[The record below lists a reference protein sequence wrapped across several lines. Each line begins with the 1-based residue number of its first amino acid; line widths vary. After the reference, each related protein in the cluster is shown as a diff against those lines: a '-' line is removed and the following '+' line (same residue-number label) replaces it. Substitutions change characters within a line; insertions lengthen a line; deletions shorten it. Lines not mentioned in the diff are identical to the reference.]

1 MKNDVEIIYQKTTEG
16 RGAHGTRSFTEPP
29 GGMTGDRDEFGIHT
43 FERSQSDDMG
53 LTIQARNM
61 SVTPAITK
69 RIEKKT
75 ETMGRYLYPDTEMQV
90 RLKKEKNDR
99 RVVEI
104 TVPMGKNV
112 ILRSESSADDNLFLA
127 IDKALAKMERQIRK
141 HRTKLAKNLREEAF
155 TDNPEY
161 IEEDLGDEEE
171 RKVVRRK
178 TFPVRPMSVEDAI
191 IEMELLGHS
200 FFVFVNIDTERTNVL
215 YLRKD
220 GDLGL
225 LEPEA

>member
-1 MKNDVEIIYQKTTEG
+1 MK
-16 RGAHGTRSFTEPP
+16 
-29 GGMTGDRDEFGIHT
+29 
-43 FERSQSDDMG
+43 
-53 LTIQARNM
+53 LTITARTM
-61 SVTPAITK
+61 VVTPAITR

-75 ETMGRYLYPDTEMQV
+75 ETMGRYLWPETEMQI
-90 RLKKEKNDR
+90 KMHKEKAR

-141 HRTKLAKNLREEAF
+141 HRTKLGKNLREEIP
-155 TDNPEY
+155 DVPEY
-161 IEEDLGDEEE
+161 IEEDLAEEQE
-171 RKVVRRK
+171 RKIVKRK
-178 TFPVRPMSVEDAI
+178 TFPVRPMSVEDAM
-191 IEMELLGHS
+191 IEMELLGHN
-200 FFVFVNIDTERTNVL
+200 FFAFVNIDTERTNVL

>member
-1 MKNDVEIIYQKTTEG
+1 MKL
-16 RGAHGTRSFTEPP
+16 S
-29 GGMTGDRDEFGIHT
+29 
-43 FERSQSDDMG
+43 
-53 LTIQARNM
+53 IQARNM

-75 ETMGRYLYPDTEMQV
+75 ETMGKYLWPETEMQV
-90 RLKKEKNDR
+90 KMRKEKNEL

-112 ILRSESSADDNLFLA
+112 ILRSESADENLFLA

-141 HRTKLAKNLREEAF
+141 HRTKLGKNLREEIP
-155 TDNPEY
+155 DVPEY
-161 IEEDLGDEEE
+161 IEEDQGEEE
-171 RKVVRRK
+171 GGRKVVKQK
-178 TFPVRPMSVEDAI
+178 TFPVRPMSVEDAA

-200 FFVFVNIDTERTNVL
+200 FVAFVNIDTEQTNVL

>member
-1 MKNDVEIIYQKTTEG
+1 MK
-16 RGAHGTRSFTEPP
+16 
-29 GGMTGDRDEFGIHT
+29 
-43 FERSQSDDMG
+43 
-53 LTIQARNM
+53 LTITARNM
-61 SVTPAITK
+61 VVTPAITK

-75 ETMGRYLYPDTEMQV
+75 ETMGRYLWPETEMQI
-90 RLKKEKNDR
+90 KMSKERAR

-141 HRTKLAKNLREEAF
+141 HRTKLGKNLREEIP
-155 TDNPEY
+155 DVPEY
-161 IEEDLGDEEE
+161 IEEDQAEEQE
-171 RKVVRRK
+171 RKIVKRK

-191 IEMELLGHS
+191 IEMELLGHN
-200 FFVFVNIDTERTNVL
+200 FFAFVNIATERTNVL

>member
-1 MKNDVEIIYQKTTEG
+1 MK
-16 RGAHGTRSFTEPP
+16 
-29 GGMTGDRDEFGIHT
+29 
-43 FERSQSDDMG
+43 
-53 LTIQARNM
+53 LTIQARHM
-61 SVTPAITK
+61 SVSPAITQ

-75 ETMGRYLYPDTEMQV
+75 ETMGKYLWPETEMQV
-90 RLKKEKNDR
+90 RMRKEKNDR

-112 ILRSESSADDNLFLA
+112 ILRSESADENLFLA

-141 HRTKLAKNLREEAF
+141 HRTKLGKNLREEIP
-155 TDNPEY
+155 DVPEF
-161 IEEDLGDEEE
+161 IEEDSGEEEKE
-171 RKVVRRK
+171 RKVVKQK
-178 TFPVRPMSVEDAI
+178 TFPVRPMSVEDAA
-191 IEMELLGHS
+191 IEMELLGHN
-200 FFVFVNIDTERTNVL
+200 FFAFVNIDTDRTNVL

>member
-1 MKNDVEIIYQKTTEG
+1 MK
-16 RGAHGTRSFTEPP
+16 
-29 GGMTGDRDEFGIHT
+29 
-43 FERSQSDDMG
+43 
-53 LTIQARNM
+53 LTITARNM
-61 SVTPAITK
+61 VVTPAITK

-75 ETMGRYLYPDTEMQV
+75 ETMGRYLWPETEMQIK
-90 RLKKEKNDR
+90 LEKEKNR
-99 RVVEI
+99 RVAEI

-112 ILRSESSADDNLFLA
+112 ILRSEASADDNLFLA

-141 HRTKLAKNLREEAF
+141 HRTKLGKNLREEIP
-155 TDNPEY
+155 DVPEY
-161 IEEDLGDEEE
+161 IEEDQAEETE
-171 RKVVRRK
+171 RKLVKRK

-191 IEMELLGHS
+191 IVMDLLGHN
-200 FFVFVNIDTERTNVL
+200 FFAFVNIDTERTNVL

>member
-1 MKNDVEIIYQKTTEG
+1 MKLSIT
-16 RGAHGTRSFTEPP
+16 
-29 GGMTGDRDEFGIHT
+29 
-43 FERSQSDDMG
+43 
-53 LTIQARNM
+53 ARNM
-61 SVTPAITK
+61 VLTPAITK

-75 ETMGRYLYPDTEMQV
+75 ETMSRYLWPEQELLVKMHKD
-90 RLKKEKNDR
+90 KAR

-141 HRTKLAKNLREEAF
+141 HRTKLGKNLREEIP
-155 TDNPEY
+155 DVPEY
-161 IEEDLGDEEE
+161 IEEDLAEEE
-171 RKVVRRK
+171 KERKIVKRK
-178 TFPVRPMSVEDAI
+178 TFPVRPMSVEDAA
-191 IEMELLGHS
+191 IEMDLLGHN
-200 FFVFVNIDTERTNVL
+200 FFAFINIDTERTNVL
-215 YLRKD
+215 YIRKD

>member
-1 MKNDVEIIYQKTTEG
+1 MK
-16 RGAHGTRSFTEPP
+16 
-29 GGMTGDRDEFGIHT
+29 
-43 FERSQSDDMG
+43 
-53 LTIQARNM
+53 LTITARNM
-61 SVTPAITK
+61 VVTPAITK

-75 ETMGRYLYPDTEMQV
+75 ETMGRYLWPETEMQI
-90 RLKKEKNDR
+90 KMSKEKQR

-112 ILRSESSADDNLFLA
+112 ILRSEGSADDNLFLA

-141 HRTKLAKNLREEAF
+141 HRTKLGKNLREEIP
-155 TDNPEY
+155 DIPEY
-161 IEEDLGDEEE
+161 IEEDLAEEKE
-171 RKVVRRK
+171 RKVVKRK
-178 TFPVRPMSVEDAI
+178 TFPVRPMSVEDAA
-191 IEMELLGHS
+191 IEMDLLGHS
-200 FFVFVNIDTERTNVL
+200 FFAFINIDTERTNVL

>member
-1 MKNDVEIIYQKTTEG
+1 MV
-16 RGAHGTRSFTEPP
+16 
-29 GGMTGDRDEFGIHT
+29 
-43 FERSQSDDMG
+43 
-53 LTIQARNM
+53 
-61 SVTPAITK
+61 VTPAITK

-75 ETMGRYLYPDTEMQV
+75 ETMGRYLWPETEIQIKMT
-90 RLKKEKNDR
+90 KEKAR

-112 ILRSESSADDNLFLA
+112 ILRSEGSADDNLFLA

-141 HRTKLAKNLREEAF
+141 HRTKLGKNLREEIP
-155 TDNPEY
+155 DVPEY
-161 IEEDLGDEEE
+161 IEEDQAEEE
-171 RKVVRRK
+171 KERKLVKRK
-178 TFPVRPMSVEDAI
+178 TFPVRPMSVEDAM
-191 IEMELLGHS
+191 IEMELLGHN
-200 FFVFVNIDTERTNVL
+200 FFAFVNIDTERTNVL

>member
-1 MKNDVEIIYQKTTEG
+1 MK
-16 RGAHGTRSFTEPP
+16 
-29 GGMTGDRDEFGIHT
+29 
-43 FERSQSDDMG
+43 
-53 LTIQARNM
+53 LTVTARNM
-61 SVTPAITK
+61 VVTPGITK

-75 ETMGRYLYPDTEMQV
+75 ETMGRYLWPETEMQI
-90 RLKKEKNDR
+90 KMQKEKAR

-127 IDKALAKMERQIRK
+127 IDTALAKMERQIRK
-141 HRTKLAKNLREEAF
+141 HRTKLGKNLREEIP
-155 TDNPEY
+155 DVPEY
-161 IEEDLGDEEE
+161 MEEDLAEEQE
-171 RKVVRRK
+171 RKIVKRK
-178 TFPVRPMSVEDAI
+178 TFPVRPMSVEDAM
-191 IEMELLGHS
+191 IEMELLGHN
-200 FFVFVNIDTERTNVL
+200 FFAFVNIDTERTNVL

>member
-1 MKNDVEIIYQKTTEG
+1 MK
-16 RGAHGTRSFTEPP
+16 
-29 GGMTGDRDEFGIHT
+29 
-43 FERSQSDDMG
+43 
-53 LTIQARNM
+53 LTITSRNM
-61 SVTPAITK
+61 VVTPAITK

-75 ETMGRYLYPDTEMQV
+75 ETMGRYLWPETEMQI
-90 RLKKEKNDR
+90 KMSKERAR

-141 HRTKLAKNLREEAF
+141 HRTKLGKNLREEIP
-155 TDNPEY
+155 DVPEY
-161 IEEDLGDEEE
+161 IEEDLAEEQE
-171 RKVVRRK
+171 RKIVKRK

-191 IEMELLGHS
+191 IEMELLGHN
-200 FFVFVNIDTERTNVL
+200 FFALVNIDTERTNVL

>member
-1 MKNDVEIIYQKTTEG
+1 MKLSIV
-16 RGAHGTRSFTEPP
+16 
-29 GGMTGDRDEFGIHT
+29 
-43 FERSQSDDMG
+43 
-53 LTIQARNM
+53 ARNM
-61 SVTPAITK
+61 AVTPAITK

-75 ETMGRYLYPDTEMQV
+75 ETMGKYLLPETEMQI
-90 RLKKEKNDR
+90 RMRKEKDDR

-141 HRTKLAKNLREEAF
+141 HRTKLGKHLREEAF
-155 TDNPEY
+155 AEVPEY
-161 IEEDLGDEEE
+161 IEEEQEQEEE
-171 RKVVRRK
+171 LKVVRRK
-178 TFPVRPMSVEDAI
+178 TYPVRPMSLEDAI

-200 FFVFVNIDTERTNVL
+200 FFVFVDVDTERTNVL

-220 GDLGL
+220 GGLGL

>member
-1 MKNDVEIIYQKTTEG
+1 MK
-16 RGAHGTRSFTEPP
+16 
-29 GGMTGDRDEFGIHT
+29 
-43 FERSQSDDMG
+43 
-53 LTIQARNM
+53 LTITAQNM
-61 SVTPAITK
+61 VVTPAITK

-75 ETMGRYLYPDTEMQV
+75 ETMGRYLRQDAEMQI
-90 RLKKEKNDR
+90 KMHKEKAR

-112 ILRSESSADDNLFLA
+112 ILRSEASADDNLFLA

-141 HRTKLAKNLREEAF
+141 HRTKLGKNLREEIP
-155 TDNPEY
+155 DVPEY
-161 IEEDLGDEEE
+161 IEEDLAEEQE
-171 RKVVRRK
+171 RKIVKRK

-191 IEMELLGHS
+191 IEMELLGHN
-200 FFVFVNIDTERTNVL
+200 FFAFVNIDTERTNVL

>member
-1 MKNDVEIIYQKTTEG
+1 MK
-16 RGAHGTRSFTEPP
+16 
-29 GGMTGDRDEFGIHT
+29 
-43 FERSQSDDMG
+43 
-53 LTIQARNM
+53 LTITARNM
-61 SVTPAITK
+61 VVTPAITK

-75 ETMGRYLYPDTEMQV
+75 ETMGRYLWPETEMQIK
-90 RLKKEKNDR
+90 LEKEKNR
-99 RVVEI
+99 RVAEI

-112 ILRSESSADDNLFLA
+112 ILRSEASADDNLVLA

-141 HRTKLAKNLREEAF
+141 HRTMLGKNLREEIP
-155 TDNPEY
+155 DVPEY
-161 IEEDLGDEEE
+161 IEEDQAEETE
-171 RKVVRRK
+171 RKLVKRK

-191 IEMELLGHS
+191 IEMDLLGHN
-200 FFVFVNIDTERTNVL
+200 FFAFVNIDTERTNVL

>member
-1 MKNDVEIIYQKTTEG
+1 MK
-16 RGAHGTRSFTEPP
+16 
-29 GGMTGDRDEFGIHT
+29 
-43 FERSQSDDMG
+43 
-53 LTIQARNM
+53 LTITARNM
-61 SVTPAITK
+61 VVTPAITK

-75 ETMGRYLYPDTEMQV
+75 ETMGRYLWPETEMQIK
-90 RLKKEKNDR
+90 LGKEKSR
-99 RVVEI
+99 RVAEI

-112 ILRSESSADDNLFLA
+112 ILRSEASAEDNLFLA

-141 HRTKLAKNLREEAF
+141 HRTKLGKNLREEIP
-155 TDNPEY
+155 DVPEY
-161 IEEDLGDEEE
+161 IEEDQADESE
-171 RKVVRRK
+171 RKLVKRK

-191 IEMELLGHS
+191 IEMDLLGHS
-200 FFVFVNIDTERTNVL
+200 FFAFVNIDTERTNVL

>member
-1 MKNDVEIIYQKTTEG
+1 MRLSIT
-16 RGAHGTRSFTEPP
+16 
-29 GGMTGDRDEFGIHT
+29 
-43 FERSQSDDMG
+43 
-53 LTIQARNM
+53 ARNM
-61 SVTPAITK
+61 VVTPAITK

-75 ETMGRYLYPDTEMQV
+75 ETMGRYLWPETEMQI
-90 RLKKEKNDR
+90 KMTKEKAR
-99 RVVEI
+99 REVEI

-141 HRTKLAKNLREEAF
+141 HRTKLGKNLRDELP
-155 TDNPEY
+155 DIPEY
-161 IEEDLGDEEE
+161 IEEETAEEE
-171 RKVVRRK
+171 KERKIVKRK
-178 TFPVRPMSVEDAI
+178 TFPVRPMSVEDAM
-191 IEMELLGHS
+191 IEMELLGHN
-200 FFVFVNIDTERTNVL
+200 FFAFVNIDTERTNVL

>member
-1 MKNDVEIIYQKTTEG
+1 MK
-16 RGAHGTRSFTEPP
+16 
-29 GGMTGDRDEFGIHT
+29 
-43 FERSQSDDMG
+43 
-53 LTIQARNM
+53 LTITAQNM
-61 SVTPAITK
+61 VVTPAITK

-75 ETMGRYLYPDTEMQV
+75 ETMGRYLRQDAEMQI
-90 RLKKEKNDR
+90 KMHKEKAR

-112 ILRSESSADDNLFLA
+112 ILRSEASADDNLFLA

-141 HRTKLAKNLREEAF
+141 HRTKLGKNLREEIP
-155 TDNPEY
+155 DVPEY
-161 IEEDLGDEEE
+161 IEEDQAEEQE
-171 RKVVRRK
+171 RKIVKRK

-191 IEMELLGHS
+191 IEMELLGHN
-200 FFVFVNIDTERTNVL
+200 FFAFVNIDTERTNVL

>member
-1 MKNDVEIIYQKTTEG
+1 MK
-16 RGAHGTRSFTEPP
+16 
-29 GGMTGDRDEFGIHT
+29 
-43 FERSQSDDMG
+43 
-53 LTIQARNM
+53 LTITARNM
-61 SVTPAITK
+61 VVTPAITK

-75 ETMGRYLYPDTEMQV
+75 ETMGRYLWPETEMQI
-90 RLKKEKNDR
+90 KMHKEKAR

-112 ILRSESSADDNLFLA
+112 ILRSEASAEDNLFLA

-141 HRTKLAKNLREEAF
+141 HRTKLGKNLREEIP
-155 TDNPEY
+155 DVPEY
-161 IEEDLGDEEE
+161 IEEDLAEEKE
-171 RKVVRRK
+171 RKIVKRK
-178 TFPVRPMSVEDAI
+178 TFPVRPMSVEDAV
-191 IEMELLGHS
+191 IEMDLLGHN
-200 FFVFVNIDTERTNVL
+200 FFAFVNIDTERTIVL

>member
-1 MKNDVEIIYQKTTEG
+1 MK
-16 RGAHGTRSFTEPP
+16 
-29 GGMTGDRDEFGIHT
+29 
-43 FERSQSDDMG
+43 

-61 SVTPAITK
+61 SVSPAITQ

-75 ETMGRYLYPDTEMQV
+75 ETMGRYLWPETEMQI
-90 RLKKEKNDR
+90 KMHKEKAR

-141 HRTKLAKNLREEAF
+141 HRTKLGKNLREEIP
-155 TDNPEY
+155 DVPEY
-161 IEEDLGDEEE
+161 IEEDLAEEQE
-171 RKVVRRK
+171 RKVVKRK

-191 IEMELLGHS
+191 IEMELLGHN
-200 FFVFVNIDTERTNVL
+200 FFAFVNIDTERTNVL